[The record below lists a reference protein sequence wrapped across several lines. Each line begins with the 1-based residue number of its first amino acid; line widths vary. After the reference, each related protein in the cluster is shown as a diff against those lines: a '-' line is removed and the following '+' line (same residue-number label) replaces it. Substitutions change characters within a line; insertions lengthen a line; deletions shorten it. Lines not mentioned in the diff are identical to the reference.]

1 MKDGKYKSET
11 GDVPEYIFIPK
22 CDHKVA
28 LNSIQ
33 IMPDVRCQIESIG
46 NVAAIGF
53 KDKENLSPTNLLIM
67 PSLFE

>member
-1 MKDGKYKSET
+1 M
-11 GDVPEYIFIPK
+11 FITEF
-22 CDHKVA
+22 DHKVA

-33 IMPDVRCQIESIG
+33 IMPNIRCQIESIG

>member
-1 MKDGKYKSET
+1 M
-11 GDVPEYIFIPK
+11 FITEF
-22 CDHKVA
+22 DHKVA
-28 LNSIQ
+28 LNSFQ